1 MLCLS
6 RVKPVPRL
14 CPLVVAFVLLSFCL
28 SFDRCSAS
36 EVRISFPAAYA
47 DDAFINSLLSS
58 KVLAEAGLKL
68 IPQKLGA
75 EPEAMQALKT
85 GATDL
90 GVFTLTDAD
99 FRAVEQGGS
108 ERSLLTRP
116 FMFKSAA
123 EVFLMQRSFIGDAA
137 ASAASRSGL
146 FPLNLWNHAITY
158 LLTEQP
164 IQTAAD
170 FDRLTIA
177 ARNGSP
183 DALFHVLG
191 AKTLGAMP
199 SEPGAMNALQT
210 HCGIEAHE
218 FATRYGGKLYLTTG
232 WPETG
237 LLAATPGFW
246 LKLSEAEKN
255 ALQTAAEQARE
266 AVDAEIMARED
277 NVLRVPNIE
286 RNQLGFAEQM
296 QLALRAG
303 EGGQSALDA
312 EIGLWRKAEAEAQ
325 GQTAK
330 GQPAAPP
337 SPAESPAPARKT
349 GTNPPG
355 AVCDRPR

>member
-1 MLCLS
+1 M
-6 RVKPVPRL
+6 RL
-14 CPLVVAFVLLSFCL
+14 
-28 SFDRCSAS
+28 
-36 EVRISFPAAYA
+36 
-47 DDAFINSLLSS
+47 
-58 KVLAEAGLKL
+58 
-68 IPQKLGA
+68 
-75 EPEAMQALKT
+75 
-85 GATDL
+85 
-90 GVFTLTDAD
+90 
-99 FRAVEQGGS
+99 
-108 ERSLLTRP
+108 
-116 FMFKSAA
+116 
-123 EVFLMQRSFIGDAA
+123 
-137 ASAASRSGL
+137 
-146 FPLNLWNHAITY
+146 
-158 LLTEQP
+158 
-164 IQTAAD
+164 
-170 FDRLTIA
+170 
-177 ARNGSP
+177 
-183 DALFHVLG
+183 
-191 AKTLGAMP
+191 
-199 SEPGAMNALQT
+199 
-210 HCGIEAHE
+210 EAHE

-349 GTNPPG
+349 GINPPG